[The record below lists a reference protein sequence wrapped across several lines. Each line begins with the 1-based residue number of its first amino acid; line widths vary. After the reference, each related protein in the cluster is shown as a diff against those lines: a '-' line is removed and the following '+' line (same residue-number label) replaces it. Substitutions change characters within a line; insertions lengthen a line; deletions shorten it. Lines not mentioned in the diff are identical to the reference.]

1 MPCNCGKKTGIPLMG
16 QDSISD
22 PAVWGPI
29 LWKYLH
35 CIAENL
41 GFSGNSIVDTDQAN
55 YVETVITTLH
65 LIVPCQE
72 CQQHTSSY
80 MISHPFP
87 SLKGL
92 RGDILRSTVRV
103 WLFEFHNSV
112 RVMKGQPIVI
122 NTTEECAA
130 QYSIISKAD
139 YTMFVQSVG
148 YAVRKGWVRT
158 DNWRKW
164 YSNSERLRIIAGN
177 LVV

>member
-1 MPCNCGKKTGIPLMG
+1 MPCNCGKKSVIIG
-16 QDSISD
+16 QDIVSD
-22 PAVWGPI
+22 PIIWGPI

-65 LIVPCQE
+65 LILPCQE
-72 CQQHTSSY
+72 CQSHTLSY
-80 MISHPFP
+80 IILHPFP

-92 RGDILRSTVRV
+92 RGDVLRSTVRI
-103 WLFEFHNSV
+103 WLFQFHNNV
-112 RVMKGQPIVI
+112 RTMKGQQII
-122 NTTEECAA
+122 IHTAEECAS
-130 QYSIISKAD
+130 QYSHISKTD
-139 YTMFVQSVG
+139 YTFFVQSVG
-148 YAVRKGWVRT
+148 YAVRKGWVRA

-177 LVV
+177 IVI